1 MMEKILGIEL
11 VGLVR
16 ELIEIQRLSY
26 ENASRELKDYTGE
39 SSGLSSRSIRRFCA
53 RHGICMISRMD
64 ENALD
69 RLVRGNVS
77 RVS

>member
-39 SSGLSSRSIRRFCA
+39 SQWT
-53 RHGICMISRMD
+53 
-64 ENALD
+64 E
-69 RLVRGNVS
+69 
-77 RVS
+77 